1 MLSYN
6 MNFDL
11 SEFDSEFNG
20 KLEDIGKAVISASL
34 MMKERARQHMRSSH
48 YHLNEVAEGI
58 LVGTLKKA
66 RGKKNDPSVK
76 LHAFGNRGKGN
87 LARIFVGGTVYRF
100 TRNGKNRGYVQASNS
115 IEEALD
121 QSILDSKINEAL
133 K

>member
-11 SEFDSEFNG
+11 SEFDNEFNG

-34 MMKERARQHMRSSH
+34 MMKERARQHMKSSQ
-48 YHLNEVAEGI
+48 YHLDEVSDGI

-66 RGKKNDPSVK
+66 RGKKEDPSVK

-87 LARIFVGGTVYRF
+87 LARIFVGGTVQRF
-100 TRNGKNRGYVQASNS
+100 TKNGKSNGYIQATNS
-115 IEEALD
+115 IDEALD
-121 QSILDSKINEAL
+121 QSILDAKIKEAL